1 MKKRTMKRILVA
13 TLATTLVLGSSI
25 TALADS
31 ADGTGSYEGGE
42 MKYPTLSVTL
52 PTIPE
57 GTYDYIADP
66 NGLIEATAAARYE
79 GATFTGDGGIF
90 FKTEDDKYTDT
101 SAALSV
107 TNENAQ
113 AIDVTVK
120 LEQKK
125 AGDEG
130 IAYADAATFE
140 EDDTAQKLFLAVVDD
155 AETPNKAALAAD
167 KAATLTTTLEGVPGN
182 YEPSWSQA
190 NGYGYT
196 LKDEADLT
204 DWNEC
209 AFALTGA
216 LNTNATWGDKV
227 TFPEIKVTWSYAEHT
242 DITTADGGVTPY
254 NGVFYVGSSTEAGFA
269 LGDDTITSVKV
280 NGKTLTSEQYQLAD
294 DVNNADKKWV
304 GVPGATIEEIE
315 EDNGWAEGSTYE
327 FEVIYGNNKYVATYT
342 L

>member
-57 GTYDYIADP
+57 GTYNYIADP
-66 NGLIEATAAARYE
+66 NGLIEATAAAKYE
-79 GATFTGDGGIF
+79 GATFTGDGIF
-90 FKTEDDKYTDT
+90 FLSDEDTYTAT
-101 SAALSV
+101 SAALAV

-113 AIDVTVK
+113 DIDVTVK
-120 LEQKK
+120 LEQKT

-140 EDDTAQKLFLAVVDD
+140 ETDKAQKLYLAVVDN

-167 KAATLTTTLEGVPGN
+167 KAATLTTTLEGVPAN
-182 YEPSWSQA
+182 YEPSWTEA

-209 AFALTGA
+209 EFALTGA
-216 LNTNATWGDKV
+216 LNTNATWGDEV
-227 TFPEIKVTWSYAEHT
+227 TFPEITVTWSYAEHS
-242 DITTADGGVTPY
+242 DGLSIT
-254 NGVFYVGSSTEAGFA
+254 
-269 LGDDTITSVKV
+269 
-280 NGKTLTSEQYQLAD
+280 
-294 DVNNADKKWV
+294 
-304 GVPGATIEEIE
+304 GATKVDGQNYGYTATFTKGTPLALSATGLTAATWSASVDGTYNSSANITVANGTMTIAGNMWGSVASGDKRYVKLTVGEETYIVQITVS
-315 EDNGWAEGSTYE
+315 AE
-327 FEVIYGNNKYVATYT
+327 
-342 L
+342 